1 MKRLMIAASV
11 AMFAVCA
18 AAADTVKDGSVSVT
32 PGRWLWKQET
42 NVMAIPIKEENIECL
57 IPEKAEITLSK
68 LARDLEEGC
77 TVDNVRPIPTG
88 FLFKLKCSGKT
99 KGDADATL
107 IHTAKSM
114 TINAKGS
121 AMLGFI
127 PAGFSMKAQ
136 ATYMGE
142 CSQEEFTKA
151 KENWARDEAE
161 KAAKAPPT

>member
-1 MKRLMIAASV
+1 MKRFLVAAGV

-18 AAADTVKDGSVSVT
+18 AGADTVKDGSVSVK

-57 IPEKAEITLSK
+57 IPEKANILLSK
-68 LARDLEEGC
+68 LAADLEKGC
-77 TVDNVRPIPTG
+77 TVDNVRTIPTG
-88 FLFKLKCSGKT
+88 YLFKLKCSGKT

-107 IHTAKSM
+107 VHTDQSM
-114 TINAKGS
+114 TIHAKGS
-121 AMLGFI
+121 AMLGPI

-142 CSQEEFTKA
+142 CLPAEFQKEKERWA
-151 KENWARDEAE
+151 KDHPET
-161 KAAKAPPT
+161 AAATPAP

>member
-1 MKRLMIAASV
+1 MKKFLVAAGV

-18 AAADTVKDGSVSVT
+18 AGADTVKDGSVSVK

-68 LARDLEEGC
+68 LASDLEKGC

-88 FLFKLKCSGKT
+88 YLFKLKCSGKT

-107 IHTAKSM
+107 VHTDKSM
-114 TINAKGS
+114 TIHAKGS
-121 AMLGFI
+121 AMVGPI

-136 ATYMGE
+136 ATYMGD
-142 CSQEEFTKA
+142 CSAEETK
-151 KENWARDEAE
+151 KEKDRWLKDHPEA
-161 KAAKAPPT
+161 AAVKAP